1 MECCIELLKLRIF
14 MQQIISLVLAK
25 IILDIEFVEI
35 VSELDNGTC
44 ARSHLGNSS
53 FGSHSPR
60 FSSSDNDIVRI
71 SKSSI
76 GANFQCLNVG
86 IILTR
91 WPFVLWMALLE
102 ANVSVKF
109 LLRVRWSYIGP
120 SFIFEKPV
128 LWRAYYHHTLKHL

>member
-1 MECCIELLKLRIF
+1 MLHRVAEVKDLHATNNLS
-14 MQQIISLVLAK
+14 MLAK

-60 FSSSDNDIVRI
+60 FSGSDNDVVRI

-91 WPFVLWMALLE
+91 
-102 ANVSVKF
+102 
-109 LLRVRWSYIGP
+109 
-120 SFIFEKPV
+120 
-128 LWRAYYHHTLKHL
+128 